1 MTTRAALLLPRGLP
15 ISDAARYLGIRE
27 TKFRELVQRGD
38 LAQPRL
44 IDTKKVWDVRDLD
57 AFFEGLPRADDA
69 ANDDWNGA
77 AA

>member
-1 MTTRAALLLPRGLP
+1 MTARAPLLSPRGLP

-27 TKFRELVQRGD
+27 TKFRELLQRGEI
-38 LAQPRL
+38 AQPRL
-44 IDTKKVWDVRDLD
+44 IDSKRVWDVHDLD
-57 AFFEGLPRADDA
+57 AFFEALPRADDA